1 MSANVELHHSHTDSA
16 ARSLG
21 RTEGL
26 ATAALALSVV
36 SFVNLLGAEKALLAI
51 VLAALALGRAGLS
64 RARTRSLVAIGFS
77 LVYLLTIGVVL
88 VTFHDK
94 LAHLLQLLHEL
105 G

>member
-1 MSANVELHHSHTDSA
+1 MSADADLHSHADSG

-26 ATAALALSVV
+26 ATAALALSLV

-51 VLAALALGRAGLS
+51 VLAALALGRAGVS
-64 RARTRSLVAIGFS
+64 RARSRSLLAIGFS
-77 LVYLLTIGVVL
+77 LAYLLTIGVVL

-94 LAHLLQLLHEL
+94 LAHLLKLLHDL

>member
-1 MSANVELHHSHTDSA
+1 MSADVDLQQTHSDSA

-26 ATAALALSVV
+26 ATAALALSLV

-51 VLAALALGRAGLS
+51 VLAALALGRAGVS
-64 RARTRSLVAIGFS
+64 RARSRSLVAIGFS

-88 VTFHDK
+88 VAFHDK
-94 LAHLLQLLHEL
+94 LAHLIQLLREL